1 MGARAGGN
9 WAAKLQR
16 FVTPAPERERC
27 ELCGAAIAP
36 EHSHLLEIAK
46 RQLRCACEACV
57 RALGESAGFRRLY
70 PETELLVDFALSD
83 GDWEAL
89 QLPID
94 LVFFYQSTA
103 DGGPVALY
111 PGPAGAMTS
120 ALSRE
125 AWTRLAEANPRLGE
139 LSPDVEALLI
149 NRTRGSR
156 RYYRVSIDR
165 CYALVGIIRS
175 QWKGLS
181 GGSEVW
187 ESIERF
193 FATLDAPPVS
203 DRQRSAVHG

>member
-1 MGARAGGN
+1 MGERAQGN

-16 FVTPAPERERC
+16 FATAAPERERC
-27 ELCGAAIAP
+27 ELCGAPIVV
-36 EHSHLLEIAK
+36 EHAHLLDVAN
-46 RQLRCACEACV
+46 RRLRCACETCV
-57 RALGESAGFRRLY
+57 RALGESAGFRRLR
-70 PETELLVDFALSD
+70 PDTEQLSDFELSD
-83 GDWEAL
+83 GDWEEL

-120 ALSRE
+120 ALSRD
-125 AWTRLAEANPRLGE
+125 AWARLMEANPLLGE
-139 LSPDVEALLI
+139 FSPDVEALLI

-175 QWKGLS
+175 EWKGLS
-181 GGSEVW
+181 GGSEMW
-187 ESIERF
+187 GAIERF
-193 FATLDAPPVS
+193 FASLDAPPVS
-203 DRQRSAVHG
+203 ERRRSAIHG

>member
-1 MGARAGGN
+1 MGESARGN
-9 WAAKLQR
+9 WAARLQR
-16 FVTPAPERERC
+16 FVTAAPEQERC
-27 ELCGAAIAP
+27 ELCGATIASV
-36 EHSHLLEIAK
+36 HSHLLDVAN
-46 RQLRCACEACV
+46 RRLRCACETCV
-57 RALGESAGFRRLY
+57 RALGESVGFRRLR
-70 PETELLVDFALSD
+70 PETEHLSDFELSD

-120 ALSRE
+120 ALSQE
-125 AWTRLAEANPRLGE
+125 AWRRLVEANPRLDGF
-139 LSPDVEALLI
+139 SPDVEALLI
-149 NRTRGSR
+149 NRTKGAR

-175 QWKGLS
+175 EWKGLS

-193 FATLDAPPVS
+193 FAGLDATPDS
-203 DRQRSAVHG
+203 DRERSAMHA

>member
-1 MGARAGGN
+1 MGERVQGN

-16 FVTPAPERERC
+16 FATTTPERERC
-27 ELCGAAIAP
+27 ELCGAPIAS
-36 EHSHLLEIAK
+36 EHSHLLDIDK
-46 RQLRCACEACV
+46 RRLCCACEAC
-57 RALGESAGFRRLY
+57 ALAQGESVGFRRLR
-70 PETELLVDFALSD
+70 PETEVLSDFQLCD

-111 PGPAGAMTS
+111 PGPAGAMSS

-125 AWTRLAEANPRLGE
+125 AWTRLTEANPRLVE
-139 LSPDVEALLI
+139 FSPDVEALLI
-149 NRTRGSR
+149 NRTKGSR

-165 CYALVGIIRS
+165 CYALVGLIRS
-175 QWKGLS
+175 QWRGLS
-181 GGSEVW
+181 GGTEVW

-193 FATLDAPPVS
+193 FATLDAPSLS
-203 DRQRSAVHG
+203 DLQRSAIHG